1 MSRAAFVCHRRGLL
15 DMRAALRQLLAQAR
29 RNRRPANAQA
39 QCPALL
45 AAPGLGSETMW
56 PTART
61 HRKGAPVGNLS
72 EIQAKA
78 KEIALGDVDVVTEE
92 DDSCYDNGIESV
104 NGEIE

>member
-1 MSRAAFVCHRRGLL
+1 MTQFCQVSSEDEGRNKLKRLISLKVMLGLI
-15 DMRAALRQLLAQAR
+15 D
-29 RNRRPANAQA
+29 
-39 QCPALL
+39 
-45 AAPGLGSETMW
+45 
-56 PTART
+56 
-61 HRKGAPVGNLS
+61 RKGAPVGNLS